1 MSRFALAFA
10 LLFPFLAFAQADP
23 PKPAPLPS
31 PPARIADVAWLTGYW
46 VGEGMGGAAEDFWAP
61 ARNGVMI
68 GLFRLMKPDGAPA
81 FYEIFA
87 IEEHEGSLR
96 FVVKHFTPEWV
107 GWEDKD
113 KALRLRL
120 TALSKSEAA
129 FGGVVFQNPDP
140 ETLVVKVTMRTR
152 DGASSTNAFTFK
164 KKPL

>member
-10 LLFPFLAFAQADP
+10 LLFPLAAFSQVDA
-23 PKPAPLPS
+23 PKPAPPPS
-31 PPARIADVAWLTGYW
+31 PPAKIADVAWLTGYW
-46 VGEGMGGAAEDFWAP
+46 VGEGMGGAAEDVWSP

-68 GLFRLMKPDGAPA
+68 GLFRLMKPDGSPN
-81 FYEIFA
+81 FYQLFS

-96 FVVKHFTPEWV
+96 FVFKHFGPDWV

-113 KALRLRL
+113 KAQRLRL

-164 KKPL
+164 KKAL